1 MDMIYHI
8 SGKKMLFFA
17 TNNSI
22 VFFYKWLIYNY
33 PEISTDIG
41 IFTSINEDKQS
52 ALDKQY
58 ILTTSKSA
66 GAAVDVADLMVCVNM
81 AEPTKSPPQNK
92 QRFGRTR
99 AYNSFYIDVVDV
111 SLKTI
116 SNYFKAS
123 YAMFE
128 KYSIDMKDVVFSQT
142 QLESA
147 AYNAI
152 YKHYKETGGM
162 PFVGSV

>member
-1 MDMIYHI
+1 MF
-8 SGKKMLFFA
+8 FFA

-22 VFFYKWLIYNY
+22 VFFYNWLLYNF
-33 PEISTDIG
+33 PEISNDIG
-41 IFTSINEDKQS
+41 IFTSINENKQS
-52 ALDKQY
+52 ALEKQY

-66 GAAVDVADLMVCVNM
+66 GAAVDIPGLMVCVNM

-111 SLKTI
+111 SLKVI
-116 SNYFKAS
+116 SNYYKAS

-128 KYSIDMKDVVFSQT
+128 KYSIDMKDVVFTQS
-142 QLESA
+142 QLENT
-147 AYNAI
+147 AYNAM
-152 YKHYKETGGM
+152 YKHYKESGCI
-162 PFVGSV
+162 PFVGLV

>member
-8 SGKKMLFFA
+8 PGKKMLFFA

-22 VFFYKWLIYNY
+22 VFFYKWLLYNY
-33 PEISTDIG
+33 PEISNDIG

-162 PFVGSV
+162 PFVGLV